1 MYRFNR
7 CKTIAMSSNKR
18 RFTFPFFRARP
29 RGQSFLELALVLPVL
44 LIMLLGLVEVAY
56 FIGHYLDAL
65 DLTREAARFASN
77 RDPFAPIVSD
87 LDCSTA
93 DRFNFYWDT
102 ACVFSPP
109 PPPNE
114 TICYAALADNGK
126 DLGGGKLNWCNGMN
140 QYLDFNPATDDIVIS
155 IYRMYSIKENN
166 QYRTI
171 IGSGSPNNGNNP
183 ENVTDYKGYTS
194 YYWAFSNHKTGAY
207 VATDNWKKD
216 CQGNVVRSE
225 PYYTQARL
233 EDILNLSSSEFPSN
247 VTPTQTTSNRG
258 FVAVE
263 IFYCHRQILGVPL
276 LTDFIPNPLMLHTY
290 TLMPLPAAAP
300 TPDYT
305 KTIESKK
312 TDTP

>member
-18 RFTFPFFRARP
+18 RLTFPFFRACP

-65 DLTREAARFASN
+65 DLTREAARFASI

-87 LDCSTA
+87 LNCFTA

-109 PPPNE
+109 E
-114 TICYAALADNGK
+114 QADCDAALPDNGK
-126 DLGGGKLNWCNGMN
+126 DLGGGNLLYWCNGMN

-155 IYRMYSIKENN
+155 LYTVKKDNSIGATHPHGAE
-166 QYRTI
+166 
-171 IGSGSPNNGNNP
+171 S
-183 ENVTDYKGYTS
+183 VTDYKGNIS
-194 YYWAFSNHKTGAY
+194 YYWAFSNHKTGTY

-216 CQGNVVRSE
+216 CQGNVVRTE

-233 EDILNLSSSEFPSN
+233 EDQLNLSTSEFPSN
-247 VTPTQTTSNRG
+247 VTPAAVNSNRG

-300 TPDYT
+300 TATLKP
-305 KTIESKK
+305 
-312 TDTP
+312 